1 MEDEEEDDDDED
13 EDSISV
19 SQLLPSGALLLLL
32 LLMSVALV
40 CIFNSQFCRRRIPNP
55 PRPRSFTNPPRCTG
69 PNPPR

>member
-19 SQLLPSGALLLLL
+19 SQLLPSGALLLPL

-40 CIFNSQFCRRRIPNP
+40 CIFNSQF
-55 PRPRSFTNPPRCTG
+55 
-69 PNPPR
+69 